1 MNIGLL
7 RSLLLV
13 AAVMLLVPV
22 AGAQAPA
29 RGSLHRPLDE
39 VLDVYVRDG
48 LVYYRALRSER
59 RKLDA
64 YLAALERVATGEV
77 AGWPREEQI
86 AFWIN
91 AYNAHVL
98 KAVIDRYP
106 IAGRSAEYPRN
117 SIRQIP
123 GVFERTPRRIAGRS
137 LTLDAIEREVLGEFG
152 DPRVTLAL
160 GRGSVGGGRLRSEAF
175 SGADLETQ
183 LRNVAAEFTTRR
195 ELLRIEAPA
204 GTVSVTPILSWRE
217 ALFVAAYGDKADARF
232 AERSPLERALVAFIM
247 PHLLPTEREFI
258 VRNDFRLVFHE
269 YDWRLND
276 LTGGGPR

>member
-1 MNIGLL
+1 MNPRTVCSALL
-7 RSLLLV
+7 AALLV
-13 AAVMLLVPV
+13 VTAAP
-22 AGAQAPA
+22 GAQVGS
-29 RGSLHRPLDE
+29 RDSLHGPLDE

-59 RKLDA
+59 RRLDA
-64 YLAALERVATGEV
+64 YLGTLERLDAD
-77 AGWPREEQI
+77 GWPREEQI
-86 AFWIN
+86 ALWLN

-106 IAGRSAEYPRN
+106 IDGRAAGYPRN

-123 GVFERTPRRIAGRS
+123 GVFERTPRRVAGKNLS
-137 LTLDAIEREVLGEFG
+137 LDQIETEVLAAFE

-175 SGADLETQ
+175 TGERLGEQ
-183 LRNVAAEFTTRR
+183 LRSVAAEFTTRQ
-195 ELLRIEAPA
+195 ELLRIDSGA

-217 ALFVAAYGDKADARF
+217 ALFARAYADKVDARF
-232 AERSPLERALVAFIM
+232 SQRSPVERALVAFIL
-247 PHLLPTEREFI
+247 PNLLPGEREFI
-258 VRNDFRLVFHE
+258 QRNEFRMTYHE

-276 LTGGGPR
+276 LTGGAPD